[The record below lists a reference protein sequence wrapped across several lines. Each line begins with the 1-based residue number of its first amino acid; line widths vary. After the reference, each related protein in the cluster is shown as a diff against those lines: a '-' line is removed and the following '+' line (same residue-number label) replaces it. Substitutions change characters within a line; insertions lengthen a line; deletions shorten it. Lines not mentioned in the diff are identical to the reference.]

1 MAYILLNTKPGTS
14 LQVVERIKVKTK
26 EVIAAHAI
34 LGRFDAIVVLEAPTL
49 AEINKVVY
57 RIIEQDPTVIR
68 TETSIV
74 LEKINCSGA

>member
-1 MAYILLNTKPGTS
+1 MMAYILLNTKPGTS

-34 LGRFDAIVVLEAPTL
+34 LGRYDAVVVLEAPSL
-49 AEINKVVY
+49 SELNKIVY
-57 RIIEQDPTVIR
+57 RIIEQDPTVTR

-74 LEKINCSGA
+74 LDEM